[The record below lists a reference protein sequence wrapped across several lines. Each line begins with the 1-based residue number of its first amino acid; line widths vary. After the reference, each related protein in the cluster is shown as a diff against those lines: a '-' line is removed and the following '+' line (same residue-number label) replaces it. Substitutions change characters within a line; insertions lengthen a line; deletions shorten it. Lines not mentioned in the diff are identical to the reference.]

1 MGNCNS
7 CLPQTPNHT
16 ELENPESRANPLP
29 PFTAPHPVDISTV
42 PAPGASSSY
51 AFAAGPSN
59 TEGEDLDETPSMVA
73 ADYGGII
80 LEEGQQPNFHMFKEK
95 DL

>member
-16 ELENPESRANPLP
+16 ELENPAS
-29 PFTAPHPVDISTV
+29 
-42 PAPGASSSY
+42 GASSSS

-59 TEGEDLDETPSMVA
+59 TGGEDLDEKPSMVV

-80 LEEGQQPNFHMFKEK
+80 LEEGQQPNFHTFKEK